1 MQFQNALGLIA
12 LLLLL
17 CSAGL
22 SICAVLFLFGQAWA
36 MLAGAAWCL
45 VLSIT
50 LLRSLS
56 DG

>member
-1 MQFQNALGLIA
+1 MQFQNALGMIA
-12 LLLLL
+12 LFLLL

-45 VLSIT
+45 ALSIT